1 MSAPE
6 QRSQTLSRTTKLSF
20 ARPPTRKQ
28 DPKSLARKECRT
40 LTHARRPTLRIQIRN
55 WEKAKGRGSTSK
67 YQLSFNFNVKWMNE
81 WKEGVLY
88 LNLPNDKVS
97 EFEYISTYMHG

>member
-28 DPKSLARKECRT
+28 DPKKFSQKGMPHTHTRT
-40 LTHARRPTLRIQIRN
+40 
-55 WEKAKGRGSTSK
+55 KADAENS
-67 YQLSFNFNVKWMNE
+67 N
-81 WKEGVLY
+81 
-88 LNLPNDKVS
+88 
-97 EFEYISTYMHG
+97 